1 MKKYINRAYIAFI
14 LIFLVIA
21 LIYISNI
28 TNLPEKVI
36 LFEGE
41 TLNLRAIL
49 GVNIETEFSSNP
61 NIERLE
67 NNKTITV
74 SSNSLDTDYTGRVN
88 LKVSFLGFKVKEI
101 NVDVI
106 ENAEVVPLGSLIGV
120 KLYTNGVL
128 VVGMSEITGK
138 DMERYKPYEGSGI
151 LEGDI
156 IVEINNKDVTCTNDL
171 TSCINEAKGEAMKVV
186 CLRDGEEVSANLKA
200 VKANDN
206 SYKVGLWVRD
216 TAAGVGTASFY
227 DPDSKKFASLGH
239 GIIDSDTEELVEIGS
254 GEIVN
259 ANILS
264 VIKGKEGNPR
274 KDSRLNRRKTYNR
287 YNLQKY

>member
-120 KLYTNGVL
+120 KLYTNGVQ
-128 VVGMSEITGK
+128 MI
-138 DMERYKPYEGSGI
+138 
-151 LEGDI
+151 
-156 IVEINNKDVTCTNDL
+156 
-171 TSCINEAKGEAMKVV
+171 
-186 CLRDGEEVSANLKA
+186 
-200 VKANDN
+200 
-206 SYKVGLWVRD
+206 
-216 TAAGVGTASFY
+216 
-227 DPDSKKFASLGH
+227 
-239 GIIDSDTEELVEIGS
+239 
-254 GEIVN
+254 
-259 ANILS
+259 
-264 VIKGKEGNPR
+264 
-274 KDSRLNRRKTYNR
+274 
-287 YNLQKY
+287 